1 METDEDVL
9 FLLFPDRGGVSAD
22 GWGVGLEAGA
32 AIKSGA
38 KQIES
43 RKNGGKTIHFCSV
56 DNKEAGAGGLVM

>member
-9 FLLFPDRGGVSAD
+9 FYYFPIGAESRQTV
-22 GWGVGLEAGA
+22 WGVGLEAGA